1 MPWRCNSRLSAF
13 DSASLSVFT
22 VSESAAGVIF
32 IPLSDGGFDPLVED
46 VGDRMPQVDARR
58 VDQSDVRRDILAAVA
73 RPAQPE
79 FEFVERAENID
90 AEAERDR

>member
-1 MPWRCNSRLSAF
+1 MQFETVRLRQRFAVGIYGQRSGGRRDLHPAERC
-13 DSASLSVFT
+13 
-22 VSESAAGVIF
+22 
-32 IPLSDGGFDPLVED
+32 GFDPLVED

-90 AEAERDR
+90 AAAERDRSPAR

>member
-22 VSESAAGVIF
+22 VSESAAGRDLH
-32 IPLSDGGFDPLVED
+32 PLSDAASIPLWKMSVI
-46 VGDRMPQVDARR
+46 VCPQVDARR